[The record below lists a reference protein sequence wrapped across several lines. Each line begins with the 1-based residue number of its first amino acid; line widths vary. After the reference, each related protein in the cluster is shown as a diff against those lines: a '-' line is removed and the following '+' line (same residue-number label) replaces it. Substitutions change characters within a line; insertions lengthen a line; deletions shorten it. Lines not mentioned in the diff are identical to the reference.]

1 MHSKLNFYIIIL
13 AAGIG
18 TRLRPLSSR
27 IPKPLIEIND
37 ETLLSRIISNFTEA
51 GFSKFIVVVGYKKEL
66 IKKEIADYHN
76 LDILYIEQ
84 ETPSGMAEAIELAIE
99 EIDRNNEQEM
109 ITHYIIT
116 AADILF
122 SKGMILKMYLFSQK
136 FKSDMVLS
144 LMRSNDIDIAKG
156 HGNVAISKEL
166 ELSYEFA
173 SQKSIRI
180 TDIIEKPEPNQIL
193 SKYYS
198 LPLYLVNRK
207 IVDYL
212 KSVEISK
219 RGEKEFQD
227 AIKAGISRGDLVY
240 GFNTINE
247 MITIDNIG
255 QYHLT
260 NLRDIILMNK
270 RLMKSNSIA
279 PINGNYP
286 KVVNPITIKENTII
300 GKDVI
305 VGPYVIIGK
314 SCKIGDS
321 CTFSNV
327 ITYDEVTIK
336 KQSSLE
342 WCLIDKD
349 VVLPE
354 NFKAKNCFIAKNEK
368 KGFEIINF

>member
-1 MHSKLNFYIIIL
+1 MHSKRNFYVIIL
-13 AAGIG
+13 AAGIA
-18 TRLRPLSSR
+18 TRLRPLSNR
-27 IPKPLIEIND
+27 IPKPLIEING
-37 ETLLSRIISNFTEA
+37 ETLLSRVISNFTEA
-51 GFSKFIVVVGYKKEL
+51 GFNKFIVVVGYKKEL
-66 IKKEIADYHN
+66 IKKLIVVHDN

-84 ETPSGMAEAIELAIE
+84 ETPSGMAEAIGLAIKK
-99 EIDRNNEQEM
+99 IDKSGQKNV
-109 ITHYIIT
+109 ITHYFIT
-116 AADILF
+116 AADILI
-122 SKGMILKMYLFSQK
+122 SKDKIFKMYLLSQK

-144 LMRSNDIDIAKG
+144 LMRSKDINIAKG
-156 HGNVAISKEL
+156 HGNVAISKESD
-166 ELSYEFA
+166 LSYESTF
-173 SQKSIRI
+173 QKILRI

-212 KSVEISK
+212 TSVKFSK

-227 AIKAGISRGDLVY
+227 ALKAGISQGDLVH
-240 GFNTINE
+240 GFNFINE
-247 MITIDNIG
+247 MISIDNIG

-270 RLMKSNSIA
+270 RYMKSNSIA
-279 PINGNYP
+279 PVNGNFP
-286 KVVNPITIKENTII
+286 KVIDPITIKEDTMI
-300 GKDVI
+300 GKDVV
-305 VGPYVIIGK
+305 VGPYVLIGK
-314 SCKIGDS
+314 SCKIEGS
-321 CTFSNV
+321 CKLSNV
-327 ITYDEVTIK
+327 ITCDGVTIK
-336 KQSSLE
+336 KRSTLE

>member
-1 MHSKLNFYIIIL
+1 MHSKQNFFVIIL

-18 TRLRPLSSR
+18 TRLRPLSNR
-27 IPKPLIEIND
+27 IPKPLIEING

-66 IKKEIADYHN
+66 IKREIADHYN
-76 LDILYIEQ
+76 LDVFYIEQ

-99 EIDRNNEQEM
+99 EINKNNEKETF
-109 ITHYIIT
+109 THYIIT

-122 SKGMILKMYLFSQK
+122 SKGMVLKMYLFSQK

-144 LMRSNDIDIAKG
+144 LMRSNDVDIAKG

-166 ELSYEFA
+166 ELSHEFR
-173 SQKSIRI
+173 SQEAIGI

-227 AIKAGISRGDLVY
+227 AIKAGIIQGDLVH
-240 GFNTINE
+240 GFNFINE
-247 MITIDNIG
+247 MITTDNIG

-270 RLMKSNSIA
+270 RFMKSNTIA
-279 PINGNYP
+279 PINGIFP
-286 KVVNPITIKENTII
+286 IVVNPITIKEETII
-300 GKDVI
+300 GKDVV

-321 CTFSNV
+321 CKLSNL
-327 ITYDEVTIK
+327 ITYEGVTIK
-336 KQSSLE
+336 KQSTLD